1 MVVAGLR
8 FDTGYRDSYGA
19 SHGDKPG
26 SGPRWGKPR
35 STSGYVARHPK
46 NL

>member
-8 FDTGYRDSYGA
+8 FDTGYRDDYGRT
-19 SHGDKPG
+19 HGDKPG

-35 STSGYVARHPK
+35 PTGGYVSRHPGTI
-46 NL
+46 